1 MADGASAGV
10 RYVSQHTLV
19 AVCKHILPG
28 EQWRAR
34 VVGRGMTDDTVLKDF
49 LGAHKRGVLAT
60 IRRDGRPQLSTI
72 THLYDIETNT
82 ITASITET
90 RAKTK
95 NMRRDPRVTYHVGS
109 EDGWSYVVAD
119 GEAVLSEPAREPDDA
134 TVDALV
140 DYYRRAAGE
149 HPDWDEY
156 RAAMVS
162 DRRVLL
168 TIQISKLLGLVR

>member
-1 MADGASAGV
+1 
-10 RYVSQHTLV
+10 
-19 AVCKHILPG
+19 
-28 EQWRAR
+28 
-34 VVGRGMTDDTVLKDF
+34 MTDDTALKDF
-49 LGAHKRGVLAT
+49 LAAHRHGVLAT

-72 THLYDIETNT
+72 THLYDAEAGT

-109 EDGWSYVVAD
+109 EDGWSYVVVEGRASLT
-119 GEAVLSEPAREPDDA
+119 APAASPDDE
-134 TVDALV
+134 TVEALV

-156 RAAMVS
+156 RRVMVEEQ
-162 DRRVLL
+162 RLL
-168 TIQISKLLGLVR
+168 LRITPQRAYGMLTRG

>member
-1 MADGASAGV
+1 
-10 RYVSQHTLV
+10 
-19 AVCKHILPG
+19 
-28 EQWRAR
+28 
-34 VVGRGMTDDTVLKDF
+34 MTDDTALKDF
-49 LGAHKRGVLAT
+49 LATRRHGVLAT

-72 THLYDIETNT
+72 THLYDAATNT

-109 EDGWSYVVAD
+109 EDGWSYVVAE
-119 GEAVLSEPAREPDDA
+119 GTASLTSPAASPDDE
-134 TVDALV
+134 TVEALV
-140 DYYRRAAGE
+140 DYYRSAAGE

-162 DRRVLL
+162 DQRVLL
-168 TIQISKLLGLVR
+168 RVHVDKLLGLVR